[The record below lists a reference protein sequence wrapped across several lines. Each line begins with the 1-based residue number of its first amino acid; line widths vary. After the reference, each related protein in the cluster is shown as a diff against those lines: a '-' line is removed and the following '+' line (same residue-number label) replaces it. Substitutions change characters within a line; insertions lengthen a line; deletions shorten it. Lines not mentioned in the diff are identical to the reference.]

1 MLPNIDESYPPTLSS
16 DNVAEHIA
24 CKKAEAYKA
33 VMHPDDLI
41 ITADT
46 VVIVDNRIL
55 GKPHNA
61 EEAIDMLKA
70 ISGKTH
76 RVVTGVSITTSTTH
90 RHFSVATDV
99 TFASLSDEEIE
110 FYVTRFKPFDK
121 AGAYGIQEW
130 IGLVAVEQLNGSF
143 FNVMGLPVQRLYT
156 LLKTF

>member
-1 MLPNIDESYPPTLSS
+1 MVGKRKSIRLVVMFEHLKPYNIILASNSPRRRELLAGLGLDFSVNVLPNIDESYPPTLPS

-61 EEAIDMLKA
+61 SADHRNCRTRRGMWWMQMLQPWNTA
-70 ISGKTH
+70 APDCSPQPALQRCSH
-76 RVVTGVSITTSTTH
+76 LP
-90 RHFSVATDV
+90 
-99 TFASLSDEEIE
+99 ASD
-110 FYVTRFKPFDK
+110 
-121 AGAYGIQEW
+121 
-130 IGLVAVEQLNGSF
+130 
-143 FNVMGLPVQRLYT
+143 
-156 LLKTF
+156 